1 MENGELRV
9 ENVNE
14 VSLAYIS
21 DQSKYSEELR
31 SFDKFAHTYGEYNV
45 IQKKIIK
52 KYLPLVKNRVVDLGC
67 GSEGLC
73 KYKDFE
79 FYLGIDRSEEMLRF
93 NPCNTIKA
101 DFNTKECFEILKR
114 YNFKQLI
121 SFSALQWA
129 DDLEFVFKEIKRLNK
144 EYIIAIFTSN
154 TFKSLHNYLQ
164 INSPIHSKETIL
176 HSSKILNP
184 SKIEILEYKLHFDN
198 PLEMLKYI
206 KLSGV
211 KGNVKVSP
219 SKLKRFIKEFPFSK
233 LEFEIVVIS

>member
-1 MENGELRV
+1 
-9 ENVNE
+9 
-14 VSLAYIS
+14 
-21 DQSKYSEELR
+21 
-31 SFDKFAHTYGEYNV
+31 
-45 IQKKIIK
+45 
-52 KYLPLVKNRVVDLGC
+52 
-67 GSEGLC
+67 
-73 KYKDFE
+73 
-79 FYLGIDRSEEMLRF
+79 MLRF

-211 KGNVKVSP
+211 KGDVKVNP
-219 SKLKRFIKEFPFSK
+219 FKLKRFIKEFPFSK
-233 LEFEIVVIS
+233 LEFEVIVIS